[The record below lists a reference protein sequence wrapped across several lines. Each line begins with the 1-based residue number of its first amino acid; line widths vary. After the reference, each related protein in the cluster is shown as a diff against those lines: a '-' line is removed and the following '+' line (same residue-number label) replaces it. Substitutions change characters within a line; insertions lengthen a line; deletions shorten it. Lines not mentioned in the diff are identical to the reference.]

1 MDREEIM
8 SIDLDRKRL
17 AQEKSLKSLL
27 SKMKLN
33 KKVTMYQWIRKED
46 SHEYAIYCA
55 LMPSR
60 QIERALSDPA
70 DWDLHFCQGTPSAV
84 GVGQFRYLRYGDDNG
99 IEPLIINR
107 DFNESQTNYRKREAY
122 SEISEE
128 FRLFHNL
135 YHDKEKGE
143 CIKIDDEGNEH
154 QVIIVEPNHIQIRL
168 KEVRQFLA
176 IKEMYLSIQF
186 RYYEFSKYSLGALGT
201 SEAEVKTGRETTTDG
216 EICWKHSYYTEI
228 HETERAFSVLEGK
241 RLIEPLPKSK
251 SGFPGF
257 AEEPKK
263 KHVEFII
270 GIDENGEEITHT
282 CDPTKLNRYGNNPDA
297 LYDITPVHFHKQ
309 VLDKYYRES
318 SKYSVEDSWVSCPWW
333 GMRIDNHHDDKVIV
347 WLRELCSLPYTEQ
360 LHWQVH
366 NIPPEGGLSK
376 TYFERNVKGLFTDSD
391 RPEHLF
397 KNRYQDLQ
405 QESEK
410 YIGWQLLRTLD
421 PRDEHHF
428 KGLRVPSTD
437 EQGDFDDL
445 VLSLTKILI
454 DSLNQ
459 KELKKLISLEQEQDL
474 SLDQKENLK
483 GSIGCLEIAL
493 NSCGV
498 EGVADHIT
506 FLRKLQSLRSTGSAH
521 LKGSKYQKIAKD
533 FGIESQSLQAVF
545 AGILSKALAVLDYFI
560 FLMRSRQ
567 INREIIERN
576 NRERG
581 YEILGQ
587 MIGIADFDSTDASVN
602 HDEVIYELDSKP

>member
-1 MDREEIM
+1 M

-360 LHWQVH
+360 LHWQAH

-410 YIGWQLLRTLD
+410 YIGWQLLRPLD

-474 SLDQKENLK
+474 SSDQKENLK

-498 EGVADHIT
+498 EDVADHIT

-533 FGIESQSLQAVF
+533 FGIESQSLQEVF
-545 AGILSKALAVLDYFI
+545 VGILSKALAVLDYFI

-602 HDEVIYELDSKP
+602 HDEVIYELNSKP

>member
-1 MDREEIM
+1 M
-8 SIDLDRKRL
+8 SIDSDRKRL
-17 AQEKSLKSLL
+17 AQEESLKSLL

-33 KKVTMYQWIRKED
+33 KKVTMYQSIRKED
-46 SHEYAIYCA
+46 SHEYLIYCA
-55 LMPSR
+55 LMPAR

-70 DWDLHFCQGTPSAV
+70 EWDLHFYQGTPSAV
-84 GVGQFRYLRYGDDNG
+84 GVGQFRYLRYGGDDG

-107 DFNESQTNYRKREAY
+107 DFTESQTNYRKREAY

-135 YHDKEKGE
+135 YRDREKSE
-143 CIKIDDEGNEH
+143 YVKIDDEGNEH
-154 QVIIVEPNHIQIRL
+154 RVAVVEPNRIQIRL
-168 KEVRQFLA
+168 KEIRQFLA

-186 RYYEFSKYSLGALGT
+186 CYYEFSEYSLGALGA
-201 SEAEVKTGRETTTDG
+201 SEDEVKTGRETTTDG

-263 KHVEFII
+263 KYVEFII
-270 GIDENGEEITHT
+270 GIDENGEAIHHT

-318 SKYSVEDSWVSCPWW
+318 SKYSVEDSRVSCPWW
-333 GMRIDNHHDDKVIV
+333 GMRIDNHHDNKVIV

-360 LHWQVH
+360 LHWQSR
-366 NIPPEGGLSK
+366 NILPEGGLSK
-376 TYFERNVKGLFTDSD
+376 IYFERNVKGLFTDSNQPD
-391 RPEHLF
+391 HLF
-397 KNRYQDLQ
+397 KDRYQDLQ

-410 YIGWQLLRTLD
+410 YLGWQLLRPLN
-421 PRDEHHF
+421 PRDQHHF
-428 KGLRVPSTD
+428 KGLRIPSTD
-437 EQGDFDDL
+437 EQRDFDEL
-445 VLSLTKILI
+445 VLSLTKMLI

-459 KELKKLISLEQEQDL
+459 KELKKLISLKQEQNL
-474 SLDQKENLK
+474 TPDQKESLK
-483 GSIGCLEIAL
+483 KSIGCLEIAL

-498 EGVADHIT
+498 EDAADHIA
-506 FLRKLQSLRSTGSAH
+506 FLRKLQKLRSTGSAH
-521 LKGSKYQKIAKD
+521 LKGNNYQKIAKD
-533 FGIESQSLQAVF
+533 FDIESQSLREVF
-545 AGILSKALAVLDYFI
+545 AGILSKALDVLDYFI
-560 FLMRSRQ
+560 FLVRSRQ
-567 INREIIERN
+567 INREIIEQN
-576 NRERG
+576 NIERG
-581 YEILGQ
+581 YAILDE
-587 MIGIADFDSTDASVN
+587 MIGIAESDSTDGSVN